1 LDSIID
7 KATILT
13 EKDFNA
19 RFPKGTIPK
28 RSKDYGK
35 IFVCRRACNL
45 KSTTYTEEFSWND
58 IAHDTEDDVIQL
70 IEKLQSETKATR
82 KPRSE
87 KRKRED
93 DDFEARDEADEE
105 FGTPRKKHKTST
117 MTTPRK
123 SRTPSKLLTPSHKR

>member
-1 LDSIID
+1 M
-7 KATILT
+7 
-13 EKDFNA
+13 
-19 RFPKGTIPK
+19 
-28 RSKDYGK
+28 
-35 IFVCRRACNL
+35 